1 MALEDE
7 PDRIFDCPV
16 CGSTMQL
23 ASVIPRLGGLPKLMT
38 FQCLN
43 CNEVMTIEDDE

>member
-16 CGSTMQL
+16 CGRTMTL